1 LGQTVISG
9 IEHGWAGRIIETIE
23 LAKELELKP
32 LLGTESYF
40 VKDRLEKDATNAHLI
55 ILAKNENGRKSLNK
69 ILSQAN
75 IDGFYYKPRLDL
87 DLVLSL
93 PKDDLWVTTACVG
106 GIWKYEDAEDIM
118 LKLLEHFQQNLFL
131 EVQNHWTDKQKVL
144 NERILRLSNQYN
156 IKIIA
161 GMDSHL
167 IFNSQNQ
174 DRDNYLQSRGIVYP
188 DEENWFLD
196 YPDYGEAFSRFEQQ
210 GILNK
215 HQIEEALG
223 NTNIFESVEPYNSKI
238 FDSSTIK
245 LPTLYPNKSQEEK
258 NDVLCNLVWEK
269 WDGEKATVPE
279 KDWEKYKKEIRK
291 ELDVVIK
298 TGMADYFLLDYEIIK
313 KGKELGG
320 QITLTGRGCFT
331 EESLVLTLLGLKK
344 ISEIKI
350 GDTIINEDGLPSD
363 VVNTFKY
370 NVDEELVQI
379 EHLYGTKKYNPTI
392 CTKDHKILIYDGKK
406 RFWKKAGEV
415 LKGDYVCLPFIKF
428 NDNSKRTID
437 LNEYN
442 QFGFEYDENYIYET
456 IRSYSKPY
464 PFSPS
469 EMAKKYGVGKSVFE
483 KFATGKNNSFSR
495 KKWIAQ
501 RFFSE
506 TPFETQ
512 QEYVDYVAKTK
523 IKKINRYIE
532 NDTIFNNFV
541 GLMYGDGFTINRGA
555 NDIGLAI
562 CKDSDKDK
570 NNRSVFYEIAKRI
583 GVGVYENVDK
593 KRRLIQLSLS
603 SRVFRQFVAEELFV
617 SKDGKDKVFNSNLF
631 FQNKEN
637 LLAIKNGLMMSDG
650 HFSKKEFERDSF
662 DNTSLSIIG
671 AFKIINMATGGNP
684 LAISTRPAHIDTRGW
699 NSKESYKLK
708 DCERSGILK
717 KKYLRCLK
725 DDKYWYLPI
734 TNTKTIVK
742 KTSVY
747 DLTIGG
753 KPSFVINNM
762 VVHNSAPSFYLS
774 KLLGFTTIDRI
785 SATVKLFPE
794 RFISAE
800 RLLETKSLPDID
812 FNLGNPEVFARAQEE
827 VLGCGHSYPMIA
839 FGTVKTLG
847 AWKIYARVADIDFD
861 IANAVSEQIQAYE
874 MDLKH
879 AETDEEKEEINIL
892 DYIGY
897 QYQNA
902 FRESSKFLGLVN
914 TLTPHPC
921 AYLLYSDGD
930 VREEFGLI
938 KIKTGDVE
946 HICVCC
952 DGLFAEN
959 YKFLKNDLLKVNVV
973 KLIYG
978 VYNRIGIEPHPLPEL
993 LKICK
998 NDKKVWDIYATAT
1011 TMGINQVEQTGSSG
1025 RVAKYKP
1032 QNISEISAFV
1042 AAIRPGFKSNYK
1054 QFESREPFCYGIPSL
1069 DNLIQTKEFP
1079 YSYLIYQENSMQAMA
1094 YAGIPISQTYEIV
1107 KNIAKKRVEKVL
1119 KYKEQFVSGMKKKI
1133 KTQEKVS
1140 DKEAED
1146 ISNKTW
1152 QIIEDSSRYAFNSSH
1167 SYSVA
1172 GDSLYGAYLKSHY
1185 PLEFYEVFL
1194 QMLEEDGDKDRLA
1207 DVRKEAE
1214 KEFHIKF
1221 PRFRFGQDNRNIV
1234 ANKERNEITSS
1245 LKTLKGFGGAEGER
1259 LYDLS
1264 KQFSGKDFLELL
1276 IFAEENGGISSK
1288 WESLLKIDYFADF
1301 GNNQKLLSI
1310 FKEFKS
1316 GKNRYSKKLTD
1327 KSKEKRIPELRKIF
1341 DELPNNKLPI
1351 VEQVRADVETL
1362 GTIQSV
1368 FPEIKINKEYRIAY
1382 VLDLNLKYSP
1392 RVQLYNLKAGN
1403 QMSFKIR
1410 KMFFNNDPFDVGTVI
1425 LCKHF
1430 EKKKP
1435 TKYVNGKYEENPDAD
1450 FEYWIDNY
1458 SIIENFD
1465 EWMKRNG

>member
-1 LGQTVISG
+1 MNYINYHCHSQYSNVSTPDSTISNKDRAWRAKNLGQTTASF
-9 IEHGWAGRIIETIE
+9 IEHGWCGRVIEGIE

-32 LLGTESYF
+32 ILGTEAYF
-40 VKDRLEKDATNAHLI
+40 VKNRLEKDATNAHLI

-87 DLVLSL
+87 GLVLSL
-93 PKDDLWVTTACVG
+93 PKNDLWVTTACVG
-106 GIWKYEDAEDIM
+106 GIWKYEDAEDVM

-131 EVQNHWTDKQKVL
+131 EVQNHWTDKQKIL

-196 YPDYGEAFSRFEQQ
+196 YPDYTEAFSRFEQQ
-210 GILNK
+210 GILNS

-223 NTNIFESVEPYNSKI
+223 NTNIFESVESYNSKI
-238 FDSSTIK
+238 FDSSIIK
-245 LPTLYPNKSQEEK
+245 LPTLYPDKSQEEK
-258 NDVLCNLVWEK
+258 DKVFCKLVWEK
-269 WDGEKATVPE
+269 WEEEKTNILE
-279 KDWEKYKKEIRK
+279 KEWEKYKKEIQK

-320 QITLTGRGCFT
+320 QITLTGRG
-331 EESLVLTLLGLKK
+331 
-344 ISEIKI
+344 
-350 GDTIINEDGLPSD
+350 
-363 VVNTFKY
+363 
-370 NVDEELVQI
+370 
-379 EHLYGTKKYNPTI
+379 
-392 CTKDHKILIYDGKK
+392 
-406 RFWKKAGEV
+406 
-415 LKGDYVCLPFIKF
+415 
-428 NDNSKRTID
+428 
-437 LNEYN
+437 
-442 QFGFEYDENYIYET
+442 
-456 IRSYSKPY
+456 
-464 PFSPS
+464 
-469 EMAKKYGVGKSVFE
+469 
-483 KFATGKNNSFSR
+483 
-495 KKWIAQ
+495 
-501 RFFSE
+501 
-506 TPFETQ
+506 
-512 QEYVDYVAKTK
+512 
-523 IKKINRYIE
+523 
-532 NDTIFNNFV
+532 
-541 GLMYGDGFTINRGA
+541 
-555 NDIGLAI
+555 
-562 CKDSDKDK
+562 
-570 NNRSVFYEIAKRI
+570 
-583 GVGVYENVDK
+583 
-593 KRRLIQLSLS
+593 
-603 SRVFRQFVAEELFV
+603 
-617 SKDGKDKVFNSNLF
+617 
-631 FQNKEN
+631 
-637 LLAIKNGLMMSDG
+637 
-650 HFSKKEFERDSF
+650 
-662 DNTSLSIIG
+662 
-671 AFKIINMATGGNP
+671 
-684 LAISTRPAHIDTRGW
+684 
-699 NSKESYKLK
+699 
-708 DCERSGILK
+708 
-717 KKYLRCLK
+717 
-725 DDKYWYLPI
+725 
-734 TNTKTIVK
+734 
-742 KTSVY
+742 
-747 DLTIGG
+747 
-753 KPSFVINNM
+753 
-762 VVHNSAPSFYLS
+762 SAPSFYLS
-774 KLLGFTTIDRI
+774 KLLGFTTVDRI

-812 FNLGNPEVFARAQEE
+812 FNLGNPEVFAKAQEE